1 MIKLISKGVYYKN
14 GAIGL
19 TATNQA
25 VITKFVVGEPNYPST
40 DVGDL
45 SNLESYTIYGSGA
58 MQEGEYITSNSS
70 GTKKL
75 IVNNL
80 TVTDFKASL
89 DMTIDPNG
97 NLKTGLF
104 FRVNEVGNGA
114 DAQTGWALVATR
126 NYATN
131 GETNPNRIDIV
142 LFKWG
147 YANGKLSYLGEVSR
161 EVYKS
166 GNSFVDGKMPGE
178 ELTFVVQVKGAAI
191 DATLYQKSNPEN
203 KPITFSTN
211 LKFAGKNEKEEVA
224 YFESGGIGLY
234 LGNSVSDPVNYNQ
247 VRNFHIDDG
256 SGVEVKE
263 NYIALAKTRILGIPV
278 TGESVLITVA
288 FAVLAISLGVFVV
301 ISAYKKRVKLV
312 VGDNEK

>member
-1 MIKLISKGVYYKN
+1 MDN
-14 GAIGL
+14 D
-19 TATNQA
+19 A
-25 VITKFVVGEPNYPST
+25 VNRS
-40 DVGDL
+40 
-45 SNLESYTIYGSGA
+45 SNRWNML
-58 MQEGEYITSNSS
+58 Q
-70 GTKKL
+70 
-75 IVNNL
+75 
-80 TVTDFKASL
+80 
-89 DMTIDPNG
+89 
-97 NLKTGLF
+97 
-104 FRVNEVGNGA
+104 EVGNGA
-114 DAQTGWALVATR
+114 DAQTGWAIVVTR

-147 YANGKLSYLGEVSR
+147 YYNGKLSYLGEVSR

-166 GNSFVDGKMPGE
+166 GYSFVDGKMAGE

-191 DATLYQKSNPEN
+191 DATLYQKSKPDN

-211 LKFAGKNEKEEVA
+211 LKFAGSKEKEDVA
-224 YFESGGIGLY
+224 YFESGSIGLY

-263 NYIALAKTRILGIPV
+263 NYIALAKTTILGIPI
-278 TGESVLITVA
+278 TGEGILITVIS
-288 FAVLAISLGVFVV
+288 AVFVISLGVFVTV
-301 ISAYKKRVKLV
+301 CVYKRRVRLV